1 VHLHDLWHTFPMATA
16 VSSSKVPRVR
26 KRTPMVGADL
36 QPAIGSA
43 VKRVLKAGGSDFRFP
58 ALSGAEAAALMQAA
72 GIVNQ
77 DGKLASKYR

>member
-1 VHLHDLWHTFPMATA
+1 MAPA
-16 VSSSKVPRVR
+16 VSPSKERRAR

-43 VKRVLKAGGSDFRFP
+43 VQRVVKAGGSDFRFP
-58 ALSGAEAAALMQAA
+58 ALSGAEAAALLQAA

>member
-1 VHLHDLWHTFPMATA
+1 
-16 VSSSKVPRVR
+16 
-26 KRTPMVGADL
+26 MVGADL

-58 ALSGAEAAALMQAA
+58 ALTGAEAAALMQAA